1 MDVIELVRER
11 IRDEKNNKER
21 AVVFWYDSAGQETVE
36 SLTESLANEDVTVL
50 EITANNFFNLKI
62 EIEIVHPKRSYLL
75 YAPFSRP
82 ADEENFLLDILFYGS
97 EFKADQIAIWSEQ
110 LGVEDVILRTVANR
124 YSAFFNSKERRGKL
138 NKVVNPSPKEEEVE
152 TAVLA
157 VLTSSPSSHISYI
170 AKNLLL
176 DGLEEDQNS
185 TYKKISKLFSINRMW
200 ELLEQYF
207 GLHLSD
213 EQRTLRHL
221 MEQLLYSHFSR
232 DAVVSIKSLDEK
244 YSTIRANI
252 CALFIDDWM
261 RGKAEEV
268 VVLEGYIRNIGSNF
282 HLRNHFLE
290 TSIDRFDKTTTF
302 PLVDIILI
310 EKVIEELQHKTI
322 NFEAWKER
330 ISYRLNT
337 HWGRKSKIAGLYR
350 TLLEAVRLTEYKE
363 FLTRYDTRE
372 ELYGQYAARLHTID
386 HAYRHFM
393 QAYTRL
399 EQRDY
404 VESIAE
410 VLTNWYENV
419 YLRKIGDET
428 NYILANEQSSKIPL
442 QNRFFKRTIQPILD
456 KESTR
461 VFVIISDALRYEVG
475 FELCDHLNKR
485 VNGEAS
491 ISPMLASL
499 PTYTQLGMASLLPH
513 RKLTIGENKIV
524 YADGEPTNGTVNRS
538 KILQKVNPDAVA
550 YRWEE
555 FENWTQTEADSKFK
569 GKRLVYLYHD
579 VIDAIGDSKKSER
592 DTYVAA
598 EKAIKDLERTI
609 DRLSR
614 LQAKRIFIT
623 SDHGFLFQYPK
634 IEADV
639 KIEAVNGNIIEG
651 NRRFALGQGLTIPE
665 GAVKLNDKQSEL
677 SEVEAVIAKGI
688 NRFTG
693 GGGLQFIH
701 GGAMPQERIIPLI
714 EYRRTDR
721 AELVGVSVAMLDKVI
736 TNFRVPVTFYQ
747 EESISSDY
755 LPRKIKAAFYIDNER
770 ISNEIEYTFNLTG
783 DNPQRTEKLIFNLA
797 ETYYTLGQPCT
808 LKIETV
814 QDKSIEFY
822 KEETFTIRMYEA
834 LY

>member
-1 MDVIELVRER
+1 MDVIEMVRER
-11 IRDEKNNKER
+11 IRDEKNKKER
-21 AVVFWYDSAGQETVE
+21 AVVFWYDPSGQEAVE
-36 SLTESLANEDVTVL
+36 SLTESLVNENVTVR
-50 EITANNFFNLKI
+50 EITENNFFKLKI
-62 EIEIVHPKRSYLL
+62 EMEIEHPKESFLL

-82 ADEENFLLDILFYGS
+82 SDEENFLLDILLYGS

-110 LGVEDVILRTVANR
+110 LGVKDVILRTIVNQ
-124 YSAFFNSKERRGKL
+124 YPAFFNSKERRERLK
-138 NKVVNPSPKEEEVE
+138 KVVNPSPKEEEIE
-152 TAVLA
+152 TALLA
-157 VLTSSPSSHISYI
+157 VLTGAPSSNISHIT
-170 AKNLLL
+170 KHLLL
-176 DGLEEDQNS
+176 EGLEEDQNS
-185 TYKKISKLFSINRMW
+185 TYKKISKIFSIDRMW
-200 ELLEQYF
+200 EILEQYF
-207 GLHLSD
+207 GLRLSA
-213 EQRTLRHL
+213 EQRTLRYL
-221 MEQLLYSHFSR
+221 MELLLYAHFSR
-232 DAVVSIKSLDEK
+232 DAAVTIKALDEK

-268 VVLEGYIRNIGSNF
+268 EVVEKFIRNIESSF
-282 HLRNHFLE
+282 HLRNHLQE
-290 TSIDRFDKTTTF
+290 ISIEQFDKARTF
-302 PLVDIILI
+302 PIVDVLLI
-310 EKVIEELQHKTI
+310 EKVINELQLNTI
-322 NFEAWKER
+322 NLVAWKEK
-330 ISYRLNT
+330 ISYRLST

-350 TLLEAVRLTEYKE
+350 SLLEAVRLTDYKE
-363 FLTRYDTRE
+363 YLTKYDTRE
-372 ELYGQYAARLHTID
+372 ELYEQYAVSLHFID
-386 HAYRHFM
+386 QTYRHFM

-404 VESIAE
+404 VEPIAE

-419 YLRKIGDET
+419 YLRKIGDEA
-428 NYILANEQSSKIPL
+428 NYILASEQSSKVPL
-442 QNRFFKRTIQPILD
+442 QNGFFKRTIQPILD

-461 VFVIISDALRYEVG
+461 VFVIISDALRYEIG
-475 FELCDHLNKR
+475 NELCDRLNKR
-485 VNGEAS
+485 INGEAS

-513 RKLTIGENKIV
+513 RELTISENKIV

-550 YRWEE
+550 YRWDE
-555 FENWTQTEADSKFK
+555 FDNWTQTEADSNFK

-579 VIDAIGDSKKSER
+579 VIDAVGDSKKSER
-592 DTYVAA
+592 DTYTAA
-598 EKAIKDLERTI
+598 EKAINDLERTI

-639 KIEAVNGNIIEG
+639 KIESVKGSIIEG

-665 GAVKLNDKQSEL
+665 GAVKLNEKQSEL
-677 SEVEAVIAKGI
+677 MEVETVIAKGI

-714 EYRRTDR
+714 DYRRTDR

-736 TNFRVPVTFYQ
+736 TNFRVPVTLYQ

-770 ISNEIEYTFNLTG
+770 ISNEIEYVFNLTG
-783 DNPQRTEKLIFNLA
+783 ENPQRTEKLIFNLA
-797 ETYYTLGQPCT
+797 ETYYTMGQVCT

-814 QDKSIEFY
+814 QDRGIELY
-822 KEETFTIRMYEA
+822 KEENFTIRMYEA